1 MTRNEILQKIMEY
14 LDLQV
19 DGMMGKISQ
28 DPYRGEFFE
37 LFAEAYNQGLIANKA
52 LRANVLKDIFQNRW
66 YEDSDDR
73 NIDRIDFV
81 EDFLMYWHAWE
92 YAWEQHGK
100 RHVTVGI

>member
-19 DGMMGKISQ
+19 DGMMGEIYQ

-37 LFAEAYNQGLIANKA
+37 LFTEAYHQGLIANKA
-52 LRANVLKDIFQNRW
+52 LSTNVLKDIFHNRW
-66 YEDSDDR
+66 YTDSDDR
-73 NIDRIDFV
+73 NIDRMDFV

-100 RHVTVGI
+100 WHVTVGM